1 MAKQKFVADRF
12 DEIVREPGYIGLRR
26 LRRRRAFWVI
36 PAGVIAGSSL
46 LLIALGLWWVD
57 RAGDSLEIDP
67 SEIAIVAPE
76 PEPELA
82 PEPEPEPEVV
92 EAEPIVN
99 PTADQASGLTVTV
112 LNGTLTQG
120 LAASAG
126 ERLTAEGW
134 PEQTLANAETNT
146 VDESFVAYRREE
158 DEGLARG
165 AAQILGIEEVLFT
178 DRYLGAR
185 ITVVLGA
192 DYSAE

>member
-12 DEIVREPGYIGLRR
+12 DDIEKEPGYIGLRR
-26 LRRRRAFWVI
+26 LRRRRAIWLI
-36 PAGVIAGSSL
+36 PAGVFAGSSL
-46 LLIALGLWWVD
+46 VLIVLGLWWVD
-57 RAGDSLEIDP
+57 QAGDSLEIDA
-67 SEIAIVAPE
+67 SEIPIIAE
-76 PEPELA
+76 
-82 PEPEPEPEVV
+82 PEPEPEPELVPEPEPV
-92 EAEPIVN
+92 DAEPIIN
-99 PTADQASGLTVTV
+99 PTVDQASGLTVTV

-120 LAASAG
+120 LAARAG
-126 ERLTAEGW
+126 DLLTAEGW

>member
-12 DEIVREPGYIGLRR
+12 DDIEKEPGYIGLRR
-26 LRRRRAFWVI
+26 LRRRRAFWLI
-36 PAGVIAGSSL
+36 PAGVFAGSSL
-46 LLIALGLWWVD
+46 VLIVLGLWWVD
-57 RAGDSLEIDP
+57 QAGDSLEIDA
-67 SEIAIVAPE
+67 SEIPIIAE
-76 PEPELA
+76 
-82 PEPEPEPEVV
+82 PEPEPEPELVPEPEPV
-92 EAEPIVN
+92 DAEPIIN
-99 PTADQASGLTVTV
+99 PTVDQASGLTVTV

-120 LAASAG
+120 LAARAG
-126 ERLTAEGW
+126 DLLTAEGW